1 MTDIT
6 LLEETEKYYL
16 GKIDNKVVKLF
27 KIDTKEM
34 EIKRQE
40 ELNILAGF
48 LDDESIINLLIQCDQ
63 NISMP
68 PSVDVYEDVCNV
80 IISRLKNIEAEILKH
95 KYTRNICFQYI
106 KQLDPSYYGKAQTF
120 MKNIKFLYSDLVE
133 IMQLMEHRG
142 LTDYKLKDTELLSF
156 DKIKNN

>member
-16 GKIDNKVVKLF
+16 GRIDNKVVKLF

-34 EIKRQE
+34 ENKRQE

-48 LDDESIINLLIQCDQ
+48 LSDELIISLLIQCDQ
-63 NISMP
+63 LIQMP
-68 PSVDVYEDVCNV
+68 PTVDVYEDICNV
-80 IISRLKNIEAEILKH
+80 LISKLKNIEKEILNY

-142 LTDYKLKDTELLSF
+142 LTDYKLKDAELLSF
-156 DKIKNN
+156 DKINS